1 MISLRTRKIII
12 AGAAFIILA
21 VLLIFLYLKFFS
33 ASEDK
38 TDIMSS
44 LAKIDGFIAK
54 ANISEAE
61 AELSR
66 IFKKANTSDGLLRI
80 LKRSYQLAVLK
91 NNYESFKELALKALA
106 HISGNEKLAVVAMYA
121 SLRAGDINS
130 VVAISSKLKSSDL
143 TSSLMAET
151 LLRGKLENAGMQN
164 PLLELE
170 ASQDPA
176 RFIDTAGQYKEPRLY
191 LDAALLYAGQG
202 RYADAF
208 TLCEEYLPGDRFNEP
223 AGLIAYDAGKYSAAF
238 VRLKELLR
246 REPERKDVVVIL
258 GDVSLRLDRIGD
270 AVYYYEKAIKTDPAY
285 SVIPFVNLAYLALRR
300 QDTAHAIDILQK
312 AQAVFPTSKPV
323 ILELAKL
330 LQTQNKNAEAIALV
344 SAYLEQNPGDFEA
357 GLLHVYLEWG
367 EISPRQYR
375 IKLREL
381 FNSDPEN
388 AASCRILAWYL
399 IAAGEQESA
408 LTVLQEYETATK
420 ENHLPWILHIKG
432 VIRALDGDTKEAA
445 RLLEESLL
453 LKDDWQVRYNY
464 AMVLYTLGSL
474 KSAED
479 NFRRII
485 DFFERENLQEYN
497 PVISR
502 VRTKIG
508 YIQMQKGNEKSAKLE
523 FEYALQLDPG
533 NVEAFRLLKKLE
545 ALRVK

>member
-1 MISLRTRKIII
+1 
-12 AGAAFIILA
+12 
-21 VLLIFLYLKFFS
+21 
-33 ASEDK
+33 
-38 TDIMSS
+38 
-44 LAKIDGFIAK
+44 
-54 ANISEAE
+54 
-61 AELSR
+61 
-66 IFKKANTSDGLLRI
+66 
-80 LKRSYQLAVLK
+80 
-91 NNYESFKELALKALA
+91 
-106 HISGNEKLAVVAMYA
+106 
-121 SLRAGDINS
+121 
-130 VVAISSKLKSSDL
+130 
-143 TSSLMAET
+143 
-151 LLRGKLENAGMQN
+151 
-164 PLLELE
+164 
-170 ASQDPA
+170 
-176 RFIDTAGQYKEPRLY
+176 
-191 LDAALLYAGQG
+191 
-202 RYADAF
+202 
-208 TLCEEYLPGDRFNEP
+208 
-223 AGLIAYDAGKYSAAF
+223 
-238 VRLKELLR
+238 
-246 REPERKDVVVIL
+246 
-258 GDVSLRLDRIGD
+258 
-270 AVYYYEKAIKTDPAY
+270 
-285 SVIPFVNLAYLALRR
+285 
-300 QDTAHAIDILQK
+300 
-312 AQAVFPTSKPV
+312 V

-432 VIRALDGDTKEAA
+432 VIRALDGDTTEAA

-497 PVISR
+497 SVISR